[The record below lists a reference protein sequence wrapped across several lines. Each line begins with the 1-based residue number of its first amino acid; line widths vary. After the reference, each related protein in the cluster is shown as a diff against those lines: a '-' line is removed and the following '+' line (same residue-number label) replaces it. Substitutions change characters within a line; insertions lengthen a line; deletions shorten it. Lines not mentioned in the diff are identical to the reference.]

1 MNIPPSPL
9 TVGMATWAFMFAAC
23 YGFFPDKKV
32 PFGPLQPYVGIGFAD
47 LYVRF
52 DKFTTGTASL
62 ALVTDAG

>member
-1 MNIPPSPL
+1 MNIPPSFL
-9 TVGMATWAFMFAAC
+9 TGGMATWSFMAAAR

-32 PFGPLQPYVGIGFAD
+32 SFRPLQPYVALGFAD

-52 DKFTTGTASL
+52 DKFTIGTASL